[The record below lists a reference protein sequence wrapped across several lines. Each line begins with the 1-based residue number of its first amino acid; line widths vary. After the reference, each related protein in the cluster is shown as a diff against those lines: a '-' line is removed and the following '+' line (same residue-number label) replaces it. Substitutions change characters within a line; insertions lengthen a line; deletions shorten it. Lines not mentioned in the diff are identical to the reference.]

1 MEENL
6 TDGEERTLEDI
17 ILEHKDAQEHAE
29 MQIETASESSTET
42 KVSAEESEKPSQG
55 GDSNP
60 EESLPFHKHPRWKQQ
75 LEENKALRQQLE
87 ELQTFRQQ
95 VEPLIPQAPAPSEPL
110 PKWWVD
116 LYGETPEAY
125 QVYLSH
131 EKEKEEALI
140 EKAAQRIKSEEQ
152 RKIDEANNYN
162 KWIESEMSAMESE
175 GLKFNRNELNKF
187 LVDFQAEYG
196 TLPLTA
202 NGQIDFR
209 KGLQMFQKFTP
220 PKTDVTEAK
229 KQVATKS
236 APTNSTTSN
245 EPKAPKV
252 GSLYN
257 KRWSDFLN

>member
-6 TDGEERTLEDI
+6 TDSEVITPVVPENT
-17 ILEHKDAQEHAE
+17 AE
-29 MQIETASESSTET
+29 QTETASESSTET
-42 KVSAEESEKPSQG
+42 KVSAEESEQPSQG
-55 GDSNP
+55 GENNP

-75 LEENKALRQQLE
+75 VEENKALRQQLE

-125 QVYLSH
+125 SVYVQH

-152 RKIDEANNYN
+152 KKLDEINNYN
-162 KWIESEMSAMESE
+162 KWIETEMSAMESE

-187 LVDFQAEYG
+187 LVDFQTEYG

-209 KGLQMFQKFTP
+209 KGLQMFQKFSP

-236 APTNSTTSN
+236 APTNSTTIN
-245 EPKAPKV
+245 EPKLPQV
-252 GSLYN
+252 GSLHNKSWRDIYN
-257 KRWSDFLN
+257 